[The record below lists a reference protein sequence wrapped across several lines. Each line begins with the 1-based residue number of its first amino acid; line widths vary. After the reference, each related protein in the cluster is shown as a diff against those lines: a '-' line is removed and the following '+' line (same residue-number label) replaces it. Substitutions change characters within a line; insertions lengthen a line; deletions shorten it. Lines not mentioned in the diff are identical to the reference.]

1 MTQKITTAML
11 ILLLAGI
18 QLFAAEKDTTFWK
31 SKYES
36 SITFSQTTFTK
47 WVAGG
52 ENNVSANA
60 FLNIFKDYKKDKLSW
75 NNYLG
80 VAYGLSNQKTIGLRK
95 IEDKINFFTKGGL
108 YAWKNWDYTGL
119 FEFKSQ
125 FDKGYAYPNKTDY
138 ISKFLAPAY
147 FQMSLGLNYKPVE
160 YFSVFISPIG
170 TRLTVVNDTSLTN
183 RPEGAYGIYGDN
195 STLWQVGWSVNALFK
210 KEVVKNISLLSK
222 LDLFADYKKDPVSPF
237 MSWENNILMKVNRFI
252 SLSIATSLISD
263 PLSTFIEKNE
273 NNEVTSKISGPLQF
287 RETIGV
293 GFAYSFSSLKP
304 QKTKK

>member
-1 MTQKITTAML
+1 MFYKLTLT
-11 ILLLAGI
+11 LAALTLVVTN
-18 QLFAAEKDTTFWK
+18 LFSQEKDTTYWT

-36 SITFSQTTFTK
+36 SISFSQTTFSQ

-80 VAYGLSNQKTIGLRK
+80 LAYGLSNQKSIGLRK
-95 IEDKINFFTKGGL
+95 IEDKINFLTKGGL
-108 YAWKNWDYTGL
+108 YAWRNWDYTGL

-138 ISKFLAPAY
+138 ISKFFAPAY
-147 FQMSLGLNYKPVE
+147 FQASIGLNYKPTK
-160 YFSVFISPIG
+160 YFSLFISPIG

-183 RPEGAYGIYGDN
+183 RPQGAYGIYGDN
-195 STLWQVGWSVNALFK
+195 TTLWQVGWSVNALLK
-210 KEVVKNISLLSK
+210 KEVLKNVSLLSK
-222 LDLFADYKKDPVSPF
+222 LDLFADYKKDPLSPY
-237 MSWENNILMKVNRFI
+237 MSWENNILMKVNKFI
-252 SLSIATSLISD
+252 SVSISTGLISD
-263 PLSTFIEKNE
+263 PLSTFIEKDE
-273 NNEVTSKISGPLQF
+273 NNNVINKVAGPLQF

-293 GFAYSFSSLKP
+293 GFAYTFTSLKH
-304 QKTKK
+304 K

>member
-1 MTQKITTAML
+1 MFYKLTLT
-11 ILLLAGI
+11 LAALTLVVTN
-18 QLFAAEKDTTFWK
+18 LFSQEKDTTYWT

-36 SITFSQTTFTK
+36 SISFSQTTFSQ

-80 VAYGLSNQKTIGLRK
+80 LAYGLSNQKSIGLRK
-95 IEDKINFFTKGGL
+95 IEDKINFLTKGGL
-108 YAWKNWDYTGL
+108 YAWRNWDYTGL

-138 ISKFLAPAY
+138 ISKFFAPAY
-147 FQMSLGLNYKPVE
+147 FQASIGLNYKPTK
-160 YFSVFISPIG
+160 YFSLFISPIG

-183 RPEGAYGIYGDN
+183 RPQGAYGIYDDN
-195 STLWQVGWSVNALFK
+195 TTLWQVGWSVNALLK
-210 KEVVKNISLLSK
+210 KEVLKNVSLLSK
-222 LDLFADYKKDPVSPF
+222 LDLFADYKKDPLSPY
-237 MSWENNILMKVNRFI
+237 MSWENNILMKVNKFI
-252 SLSIATSLISD
+252 SVSISTGLISD
-263 PLSTFIEKNE
+263 PLSTFIEKDE
-273 NNEVTSKISGPLQF
+273 NNNVINKVAGPLQF

-293 GFAYSFSSLKP
+293 GFAYTFTSLKH
-304 QKTKK
+304 K

>member
-1 MTQKITTAML
+1 MKTKITLTT
-11 ILLLAGI
+11 ILLVLAGI
-18 QLFAAEKDTTFWK
+18 KLFAQQKDTTYWVN
-31 SKYES
+31 KYES
-36 SITFSQTTFTK
+36 ALTFSQTSFTK

-60 FLNIFKDYKKDKLSW
+60 MLNVFKDYKKDKISW

-80 VAYGLSNQKTIGLRK
+80 LAYGLSNQKSIGLRK
-95 IEDKINFFTKGGL
+95 IEDKINFLTKGGL

-138 ISKFLAPAY
+138 ISKFWAPAY
-147 FQMSLGLNYKPVE
+147 FQMSIGLNYKPVD

-183 RPEGAYGIYGDN
+183 RPQGAYGIYGDN

-210 KEVVKNISLLSK
+210 KEVIKNVSLLSK
-222 LDLFADYKKDPVSPF
+222 LDLFADYKKDPLSPF
-237 MSWENNILMKVNRFI
+237 MSWENNLLMKVNKFI
-252 SLSIATSLISD
+252 SLSISTSLISD
-263 PLSTFIEKNE
+263 PLSTFIEKDE
-273 NNEVTSKISGPLQF
+273 NNVITSQITGPLQF

-293 GFAYSFSSLKP
+293 GFAYTFTSIKP
-304 QKTKK
+304 NNKK